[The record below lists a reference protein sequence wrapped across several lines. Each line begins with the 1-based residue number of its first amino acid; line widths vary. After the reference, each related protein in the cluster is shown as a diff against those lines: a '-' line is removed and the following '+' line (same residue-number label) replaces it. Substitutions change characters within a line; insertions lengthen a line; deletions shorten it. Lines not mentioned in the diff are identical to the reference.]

1 NKGSAYLYGFN
12 VGADVNIINGLN
24 LSSYI
29 TYTYGR
35 IETDTTPY
43 PLDHIPPVYGRTGLK
58 YAKKKLVAEA
68 YALYNGW
75 KYIEDYNIVGG
86 EDNDQYATP
95 EGMPSWYTL
104 NIKASYDVME
114 YVTIQAGC
122 ENLMDHQY
130 RVFASGISAPGR
142 NIFVAVRAKF

>member
-1 NKGSAYLYGFN
+1 
-12 VGADVNIINGLN
+12 
-24 LSSYI
+24 
-29 TYTYGR
+29 
-35 IETDTTPY
+35 
-43 PLDHIPPVYGRTGLK
+43 
-58 YAKKKLVAEA
+58 
-68 YALYNGW
+68 

-95 EGMPSWYTL
+95 EGMPSWCTL